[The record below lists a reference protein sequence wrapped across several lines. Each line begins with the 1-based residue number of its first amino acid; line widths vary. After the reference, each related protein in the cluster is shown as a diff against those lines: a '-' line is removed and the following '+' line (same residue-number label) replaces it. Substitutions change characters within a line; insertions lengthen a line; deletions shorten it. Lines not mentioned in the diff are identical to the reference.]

1 VPGFSVRVRAGR
13 VYVRLSDLFQA
24 APPEVTRALA
34 FLLVARLLSRKAPAA
49 QERIYRSYAFS
60 PNVLRASELARRQRG
75 RKVIS
80 SAQGKVYDLDRMFAR
95 ELTAH
100 FHADFI
106 HVAVG
111 DGAVGPREIDV
122 FKNAKRAALMLG
134 ERLNALQAVLV
145 DDHDLARLD
154 VADKLGVD
162 QIERA
167 RFTRK
172 HPGIAD
178 LPDAERAK
186 SMRIANRQ
194 LAKKV
199 RTALSKT
206 KGLDITSVAI
216 RARGGSIALSGS
228 VPDATQIEKA
238 GTVAQGVAGVT
249 SVKND
254 LTVREV
260 GQ

>member
-1 VPGFSVRVRAGR
+1 MNAKTILRLAGC
-13 VYVRLSDLFQA
+13 VLAASQCVSAGAQPSDASAA
-24 APPEVTRALA
+24 APTT
-34 FLLVARLLSRKAPAA
+34 
-49 QERIYRSYAFS
+49 
-60 PNVLRASELARRQRG
+60 
-75 RKVIS
+75 S
-80 SAQGKVYDLDRMFAR
+80 SA
-95 ELTAH
+95 T
-100 FHADFI
+100 
-106 HVAVG
+106 
-111 DGAVGPREIDV
+111 P
-122 FKNAKRAALMLG
+122 
-134 ERLNALQAVLV
+134 
-145 DDHDLARLD
+145 
-154 VADKLGVD
+154 
-162 QIERA
+162 
-167 RFTRK
+167 T
-172 HPGIAD
+172 
-178 LPDAERAK
+178 AK